1 MMGLIYNRIQEMKEP
16 KPNINKS
23 PYARIRQWKLFRKRM
38 LNSKKEYD
46 RRNQNLTLRRRNGNV
61 HRTSYNKVHII

>member
-1 MMGLIYNRIQEMKEP
+1 MMGLLYQRVQEMKEP

-46 RRNQNLTLRRRNGNV
+46 RKKSKLDT
-61 HRTSYNKVHII
+61 KKEEW

>member
-1 MMGLIYNRIQEMKEP
+1 MKEP

-38 LNSKKEYD
+38 LNSKKGND
-46 RRNQNLTLRRRNGNV
+46 RKK
-61 HRTSYNKVHII
+61 SKVDTGKEQW

>member
-1 MMGLIYNRIQEMKEP
+1 MGLIYNRIQEMKKP

-23 PYARIRQWKLFRKRM
+23 PYARIRQWKLFRKRI

-46 RRNQNLTLRRRNGNV
+46 RKKLKLDT
-61 HRTSYNKVHII
+61 KKEEW